1 MIITMEVSRF
11 HIDGVGEWEISV
23 ANTVYP
29 PREDTMMLC
38 RAVSK
43 LSKGTD
49 SKAIEIGCGSGL
61 VSMVLKTLGW
71 EVTAYD
77 VNPYAVACT
86 RGNMEANGLLSGT
99 VEIIEAEFGKDF
111 PIPEDTDLIV
121 WNLPY
126 LDEDV
131 NNSGILEKIEE
142 AALTDIKDGGWG
154 GTLLDSLEGTNA
166 SLSENVMVILVM
178 RTEPDGSSK
187 VLDWEQRGW
196 SWRSLSMERYGAEKV
211 ETIGF
216 WRTGSGTKA
225 TIVDSCQSTMDEAK
239 KLPRN
244 GWQRVLSTIQTNGRG
259 RRGSD
264 WISDEGGLFAT
275 WSLDSE
281 LLDKI
286 SPGLIQTSIGAVVSK
301 VLGANMKWP
310 NDIVNEGGVKM
321 GGVLV
326 ESANDGAIRVGVGV
340 NKTGFEDKGVIGAGW
355 EETLGDIDSSEVFQI
370 IDRNL
375 SAFYETKEL
384 IGFPDVDSLS
394 RISWDA
400 LSRSLSRGVLVSWGD
415 KLYRP
420 TGLNAEGELE
430 VTRGG
435 NTVNIQELEGIG
447 WVVAES

>member
-1 MIITMEVSRF
+1 MEVTRF
-11 HIDGVGEWEISV
+11 NIDGVGEWGISV

-38 RAVSK
+38 RALSK
-43 LSKGTD
+43 LSKGPD
-49 SKAIEIGCGSGL
+49 SKAVEIGCGSGL

-131 NNSGILEKIEE
+131 NNPGILEKIEE

-154 GTLLDSLEGTNA
+154 GTLLDNLEETNS

-281 LLDKI
+281 LLGKI
-286 SPGLIQTSIGAVVSK
+286 SPGLIQTSVGAVVSK

-310 NDIVNEGGVKM
+310 NDIVNGDGVKM

-326 ESANDGAIRVGVGV
+326 ESTNDGAIRVGVGV
-340 NKTGFEDKGVIGAGW
+340 NKTGFEDKGIIGAGW

-375 SAFYETKEL
+375 SAFYETKEMV
-384 IGFPDVDSLS
+384 GFPDVDSLS
-394 RISWDA
+394 RISWNA
-400 LSRSLSRGVLVSWGD
+400 LSRFLSRGVLATRGD

-420 TGLNAEGELE
+420 TGLNTEGELE
-430 VTRGG
+430 VTKGG
-435 NTVNIQELEGIG
+435 NTVNLQELEGIG
-447 WVVAES
+447 WVVAGS